1 MFPNLLY
8 LTALCLTIESKP
20 DHPAVNNIPL
30 AQTQPEIDGVND
42 VNDVDA
48 EEIPDNDAEEA
59 DNESE
64 NDANVESIFDGDVGT
79 DVDAAAVAKANAG
92 AGAPNPIGG
101 RNGWTGSGL
110 RHAKGRNDHSFLAGE
125 SKVAHVGI
133 GFGVVILVIAVVVV
147 SGLAIKRPGSNN
159 ASNTPAGLDIE

>member
-1 MFPNLLY
+1 M
-8 LTALCLTIESKP
+8 TALCLTIESKP

-30 AQTQPEIDGVND
+30 AQTQTEIDGVND

-48 EEIPDNDAEEA
+48 EEIPDNDAEDA

-64 NDANVESIFDGDVGT
+64 NDADVESIFDGDIGT
-79 DVDAAAVAKANAG
+79 DVDAAAVAPADG
-92 AGAPNPIGG
+92 GPPNPIGG

-110 RHAKGRNDHSFLAGE
+110 RHAKGRNDRSFLAGE

-147 SGLAIKRPGSNN
+147 SGLAIKRPSSNN
-159 ASNTPAGLDIE
+159 ANNTPVGLDIE